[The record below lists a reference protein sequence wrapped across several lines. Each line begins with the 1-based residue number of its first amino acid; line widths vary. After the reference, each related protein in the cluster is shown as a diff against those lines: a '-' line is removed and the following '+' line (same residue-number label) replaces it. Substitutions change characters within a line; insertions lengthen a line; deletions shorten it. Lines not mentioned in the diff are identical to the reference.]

1 VWHTAGLVAFSS
13 LVPFLAQVPARTGP
27 EAPEI
32 TIRVYIEP
40 GDPIHWLSEAQP
52 VVERVFAQA
61 SIRTAWLDCRSP
73 AEGRCGQGPRPNE
86 FVVRLRRKRP
96 DLASHGCGVSLRPHD
111 LPGHYVTV
119 FLDCI
124 RGAADRLGIREAVIG
139 AHTIA
144 HDRTP
149 APAGR
154 PHPQRHHARTARPAR
169 LGPCHARV
177 AGVRPAGS
185 TPDALGA
192 RSARLLTRTSGQQV
206 RISWPDGGRIGPSTG
221 RTRPKYSSIYGIAA
235 IGAAIIGGIDLSP
248 GAVIAQVRRLT
259 RLVNWLGWGEVCTP
273 QHPPSQPSTTPWLR
287 WPSEFPKASSA
298 C

>member
-144 HDRTP
+144 HEIGHLLLPVGHTP
-149 APAGR
+149 SGIMR
-154 PHPQRHHARTARPAR
+154 ARPDR
-169 LGPCHARV
+169 LDW
-177 AGVRPAGS
+177 VRATRGS
-185 TPDALGA
+185 LVFGRREAHQMRLAL
-192 RSARLLTRTSGQQV
+192 
-206 RISWPDGGRIGPSTG
+206 D
-221 RTRPKYSSIYGIAA
+221 
-235 IGAAIIGGIDLSP
+235 
-248 GAVIAQVRRLT
+248 RR
-259 RLVNWLGWGEVCTP
+259 G
-273 QHPPSQPSTTPWLR
+273 
-287 WPSEFPKASSA
+287 F
-298 C
+298 